1 MFKIVL
7 KQVEYQP
14 QSMRKHLSPMK
25 FRHKHS
31 VVAVVQL
38 PADNSM
44 THSVQSRFSFFES
57 MLLLH
62 AVIKIE
68 LLAKVM
74 RLQTVGGLTIT

>member
-1 MFKIVL
+1 
-7 KQVEYQP
+7 
-14 QSMRKHLSPMK
+14 MK

-68 LLAKVM
+68 LLAKVI